1 MNIKLSY
8 TCPTCGEECE
18 TYAESMEEISVWCE
32 TCQEDITGEF
42 DVYADYMGSLIDY
55 AHDRMEDR

>member
-1 MNIKLSY
+1 MTLSY

-18 TYAESMEEISVWCE
+18 AYAESMEEIEVWCE
-32 TCQEDITGEF
+32 KCDEDITDNF
-42 DVYADYMGSLIDY
+42 DVYADYMGTMIDS